1 MVLVCALATTLTLLV
16 QQAANMGALDTQA
29 TTNASSHT
37 TATASPSDRDS
48 TPSTAAPEPSPS
60 ASDNKQDTLVNI
72 NTADEAQLQEIKGI
86 GPVTAARIIEYR
98 TQHGAFASLDD
109 LVNVPGIGMKTVEKL
124 RACDRE
130 HRGIA
135 GSRDLR
141 MLPVA
146 AGVWSA
152 TLLTRWVCSQHGSG
166 HDVFWQHGRML
177 QMACLAVASAAIF
190 IALVLIPLTM
200 NGAGKHHGLAVDRA
214 HRMLYTLLTVCF
226 AILAATLATAARSL
240 TEHADPVNMSASS
253 STERVNLTFTA
264 HSLPLATSMGGY
276 DCQVDGNARSIVRH
290 DVRRPSSRGVRVFAR
305 QPACGRIA
313 QQGDYAIVGTIQA
326 AAYGE
331 MPIWVL
337 ADGDM
342 MAVKEPPAPWRAVH
356 RIRMAFLQTT
366 RGLDNPGVVLVPGV
380 TLGVLGHD
388 AMVHCADGGVEDEYA
403 ELLQE
408 QCRRAGIMHLMAVSG
423 GHYALVGTLVMGL
436 GARLHWNRFVK
447 AGALAMV
454 YPMLT
459 MVLAPSRS
467 VTRAML
473 MSMLSLGFLML
484 GRRRQSVHLLC
495 LTVVFG
501 LLLDPSLASSYGFA
515 LSCAAVFGLSTACT
529 RMTAW
534 VSHLLPDRLAK
545 LLAASCCA
553 QLFAGPVQILMDNE
567 VSIWSLPA
575 NLLVAPFV
583 DAATI
588 LGLCSL
594 FVAWMAPGVS
604 RFLAWACSQCTT
616 VIEYAAR
623 LFGSEESS
631 TLAWMEGIPGAAVLI
646 VTELTTWALIVCIGD
661 LLRAYDDTV
670 TNGDGRPMRM
680 PVRERLTQWFEH
692 TLEMMGWL
700 TWRR

>member
-1 MVLVCALATTLTLLV
+1 MV
-16 QQAANMGALDTQA
+16 
-29 TTNASSHT
+29 
-37 TATASPSDRDS
+37 
-48 TPSTAAPEPSPS
+48 
-60 ASDNKQDTLVNI
+60 
-72 NTADEAQLQEIKGI
+72 
-86 GPVTAARIIEYR
+86 
-98 TQHGAFASLDD
+98 
-109 LVNVPGIGMKTVEKL
+109 
-124 RACDRE
+124 
-130 HRGIA
+130 
-135 GSRDLR
+135 
-141 MLPVA
+141 
-146 AGVWSA
+146 
-152 TLLTRWVCSQHGSG
+152 
-166 HDVFWQHGRML
+166 
-177 QMACLAVASAAIF
+177 
-190 IALVLIPLTM
+190 
-200 NGAGKHHGLAVDRA
+200 
-214 HRMLYTLLTVCF
+214 
-226 AILAATLATAARSL
+226 
-240 TEHADPVNMSASS
+240 
-253 STERVNLTFTA
+253 
-264 HSLPLATSMGGY
+264 
-276 DCQVDGNARSIVRH
+276 
-290 DVRRPSSRGVRVFAR
+290 
-305 QPACGRIA
+305 
-313 QQGDYAIVGTIQA
+313 
-326 AAYGE
+326 
-331 MPIWVL
+331 IWVL

>member
-1 MVLVCALATTLTLLV
+1 MRA
-16 QQAANMGALDTQA
+16 M
-29 TTNASSHT
+29 
-37 TATASPSDRDS
+37 TAP
-48 TPSTAAPEPSPS
+48 
-60 ASDNKQDTLVNI
+60 
-72 NTADEAQLQEIKGI
+72 
-86 GPVTAARIIEYR
+86 
-98 TQHGAFASLDD
+98 
-109 LVNVPGIGMKTVEKL
+109 
-124 RACDRE
+124 ACDRE

-529 RMTAW
+529 RMRHGCRICYRTVWPSCWRLHAVHSYSLVPYRFSW
-534 VSHLLPDRLAK
+534 TTRCQYGRCQRICWLHHSSMPRRFWGCARCSSH
-545 LLAASCCA
+545 
-553 QLFAGPVQILMDNE
+553 G
-567 VSIWSLPA
+567 
-575 NLLVAPFV
+575 
-583 DAATI
+583 
-588 LGLCSL
+588 
-594 FVAWMAPGVS
+594 
-604 RFLAWACSQCTT
+604 
-616 VIEYAAR
+616 
-623 LFGSEESS
+623 
-631 TLAWMEGIPGAAVLI
+631 
-646 VTELTTWALIVCIGD
+646 
-661 LLRAYDDTV
+661 
-670 TNGDGRPMRM
+670 
-680 PVRERLTQWFEH
+680 
-692 TLEMMGWL
+692 
-700 TWRR
+700 WRRASHDSWHGRAHNARRSSNMRHVCSARRSRAPWHGWRVYPALRCSS

>member
-1 MVLVCALATTLTLLV
+1 
-16 QQAANMGALDTQA
+16 MGMRAM
-29 TTNASSHT
+29 
-37 TATASPSDRDS
+37 TAP
-48 TPSTAAPEPSPS
+48 
-60 ASDNKQDTLVNI
+60 
-72 NTADEAQLQEIKGI
+72 
-86 GPVTAARIIEYR
+86 
-98 TQHGAFASLDD
+98 
-109 LVNVPGIGMKTVEKL
+109 
-124 RACDRE
+124 ACDRE

-337 ADGDM
+337 ADVDM

-534 VSHLLPDRLAK
+534 MSHLLPDRLAK

-670 TNGDGRPMRM
+670 TNGDGHPMRM